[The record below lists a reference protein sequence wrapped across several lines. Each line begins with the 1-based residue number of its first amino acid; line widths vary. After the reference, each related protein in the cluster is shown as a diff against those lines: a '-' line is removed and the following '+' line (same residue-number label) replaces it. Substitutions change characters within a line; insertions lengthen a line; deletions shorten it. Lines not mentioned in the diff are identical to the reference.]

1 VSRRQLDRLEVG
13 PYQKALLKRGLS
25 KREEEE
31 EESSDVRQAMEYSAA
46 VGTMLVDDLASVNE
60 RVGNALDVQSDR
72 IGEWW
77 QDYQERD
84 VRMTSLEEWKD
95 VTMADLASLEV
106 RLDQDELD
114 KELMVQETEG
124 LKVRVE
130 GLERQLAES
139 RQEVDVLNSERADF
153 RARMDQMR
161 DTIVDQEMRLMDVD
175 NLLAERGD
183 VFAHLQAVVQGMVP
197 MVQELAHFRVALQHG
212 ADNPIVVMDD
222 DEEDMGEVELEERYG
237 PHRLVPIEE
246 LNGSDS
252 EEVLLTG
259 SRRDPVSN

>member
-1 VSRRQLDRLEVG
+1 
-13 PYQKALLKRGLS
+13 
-25 KREEEE
+25 
-31 EESSDVRQAMEYSAA
+31 M
-46 VGTMLVDDLASVNE
+46 VDDLASVNE

-77 QDYQERD
+77 EDYKD
-84 VRMTSLEEWKD
+84 NNVRMGLLEEWRD

-114 KELMVQETEG
+114 KELMAQETEG

-139 RQEVDVLNSERADF
+139 RQEVDVLNGERADF
-153 RARMDQMR
+153 RAWMDQMR
-161 DTIVDQEMRLMDVD
+161 DTLVDQEMCLMDVD

-197 MVQELAHFRVALQHG
+197 LVQELAHFRVALQHR

-222 DEEDMGEVELEERYG
+222 EEEDMDEAELEERYR

-246 LNGSDS
+246 LNGLESEESDS
-252 EEVLLTG
+252 EEEDDG
-259 SRRDPVSN
+259 PVAGPAGLDLPPAYVP

>member
-1 VSRRQLDRLEVG
+1 
-13 PYQKALLKRGLS
+13 
-25 KREEEE
+25 
-31 EESSDVRQAMEYSAA
+31 
-46 VGTMLVDDLASVNE
+46 VGTMAIDELASVNE
-60 RVGNALDVQSDR
+60 KVKDALDVQSDR

-77 QDYQERD
+77 QDYQESD
-84 VRMTSLEEWKD
+84 VRMSSLEEWKD

-114 KELMVQETEG
+114 KELMAQETEG
-124 LKVRVE
+124 LKVRMGEMERQVVE
-130 GLERQLAES
+130 G
-139 RQEVDVLNSERADF
+139 RQEVDLLMAERADY

-161 DTIVDQEMRLMDVD
+161 ATIVDQEMRLMDVD

-197 MVQELAHFRVALQHG
+197 LVQELAHFRVALQHG

-222 DEEDMGEVELEERYG
+222 DEEDMDEAELEERYG

-252 EEVLLTG
+252 EDSDDSEYEEAVG
-259 SRRDPVSN
+259 GPVARPAGLDQPPAYAP

>member
-1 VSRRQLDRLEVG
+1 VGCVLHRQLDRLEVG

-31 EESSDVRQAMEYSAA
+31 ESSSDLRQAMEYSAA
-46 VGTMLVDDLASVNE
+46 VGMMLVNNLASVNE

-77 QDYQERD
+77 EDYQESD
-84 VRMTSLEEWKD
+84 VRMMSLEEWKD

-139 RQEVDVLNSERADF
+139 RQEVDILVGERADF

-175 NLLAERGD
+175 NLLAECGD

-197 MVQELAHFRVALQHG
+197 LVQELAHFRVALQHG
-212 ADNPIVVMDD
+212 ADNLIVVMDD
-222 DEEDMGEVELEERYG
+222 DEEDMALGTRAQI
-237 PHRLVPIEE
+237 P
-246 LNGSDS
+246 
-252 EEVLLTG
+252 TG
-259 SRRDPVSN
+259 HMVNTL

>member
-1 VSRRQLDRLEVG
+1 
-13 PYQKALLKRGLS
+13 
-25 KREEEE
+25 
-31 EESSDVRQAMEYSAA
+31 MEYTTA
-46 VGTMLVDDLASVNE
+46 VGTMLVDNLASVNE
-60 RVGNALDVQSDR
+60 RVGKVLDVQSDR

-77 QDYQERD
+77 EDYKDND
-84 VRMTSLEEWKD
+84 VRMSSLEEWRD
-95 VTMADLASLEV
+95 VTMADLALLEV
-106 RLDQDELD
+106 WFDQDKLD

-139 RQEVDVLNSERADF
+139 RQEVDVLNGERADF

-161 DTIVDQEMRLMDVD
+161 NTVVNQEMRLMDVD

-197 MVQELAHFRVALQHG
+197 LVQELAHFRVALQHG
-212 ADNPIVVMDD
+212 ANNPIVVMND
-222 DEEDMGEVELEERYG
+222 DEEDMGEGELEERYG

-246 LNGSDS
+246 LNGSNSEEESEDS
-252 EEVLLTG
+252 EEENDG
-259 SRRDPVSN
+259 PVVGPAGLDLPPAYVP